1 MDLIIFLIGA
11 GLFGIGF
18 FLLLFFLMRKITL
31 VIPFIMMGIGVII
44 CFVGLALSS
53 PLTEE
58 SATLIL
64 NK

>member
-11 GLFGIGF
+11 GLFGVGF
-18 FLLLFFLMRKITL
+18 FLLLFFLMRKTTL
-31 VIPFIMMGIGVII
+31 VVPFIMMGIGVII